1 MSNKLLIVLLASL
14 LVLSPLVFAAE
25 NDSNA
30 TNSSNVSANVSANAT
45 ANATTNTTVT
55 VIPTPKPFTITPE
68 AETGYYLH
76 DGETLDF
83 IKTTYKGKEYTIA
96 VINGKE
102 SLVLDASAKTVTN
115 TATLQEIIDNYVSI
129 TPMPFNAGNLA
140 NVKAQIAA
148 YNTSFQLCRADKS
161 PGAYYNL
168 TYGIG
173 SICYVLGANLGSQY
187 QQCSIIYNFDLGIYA
202 FGASIAPYKRDINN
216 GTADTANSLNE
227 LNASFDAVDTALA
240 SNDRLQL
247 VYALQNT
254 SARLSNM
261 TAAATRFNAGHAYLS
276 GITEF
281 GSENGGRLKR
291 CNLNTAALASAV
303 SEVNAVNNFPNST
316 IILERVTAFSK
327 ERADEAGQ
335 KRAIGPLKEMMAYYE
350 TTYASFAK
358 RFKAINGQDPSFA
371 DAALK
376 TLRDLKSAA
385 ENASSATIAV
395 SKANAFQSNY
405 DKESKALLAA
415 TAALQAYGD
424 SLDALD
430 NATISLASAV
440 TTYGTGDERV
450 TEMQNESQ
458 ALQKQFELKEAD
470 LKQGRTV
477 TSADFNAIQEATK
490 ALDLRAQT
498 LPRKENLVDLAL
510 IVGIIVLV
518 LIVAGAFVLLLKYR
532 VKLRQAAPKEA
543 QIEKLQDKK

>member
-68 AETGYYLH
+68 AEAGYYLH

-115 TATLQEIIDNYVSI
+115 TATLQEIINNYVSI
-129 TPMPFNAGNLA
+129 TPLQFNAGNLA
-140 NVKAQIAA
+140 NVRSQMET
-148 YNTSFQLCRADKS
+148 YNASFQLCRSDKT
-161 PGAYYNL
+161 PGVYYNL
-168 TYGIG
+168 SNGYGG
-173 SICYVLGANLGSQY
+173 VCYVNGANLPSQNK
-187 QQCSIIYNFDLGIYA
+187 QCWIIYNFDLGIYA
-202 FGASIAPYKRDINN
+202 FNTSLASYKRDIQN

-227 LNASFDAVDTALA
+227 LSTVLEDVDTALA
-240 SNDRLQL
+240 SGERLQL
-247 VYALQNT
+247 AYALLNA
-254 SARLSNM
+254 SARLANM
-261 TAAATRFNAGHAYLS
+261 TAAATRFNAGHAFLS
-276 GITEF
+276 NIPEF

-291 CNLNTAALASAV
+291 CNLNTAALASAS

-316 IILERVTAFSK
+316 VIIESVAAFTK
-327 ERADEAGQ
+327 DRADEAGQ
-335 KRAIGPLKEMMAYYE
+335 KRAIGPLKEMMSYYE

-376 TLRDLKSAA
+376 ALRDLKAA
-385 ENASSATIAV
+385 ADNASSSTIAV

-415 TAALQAYGD
+415 TSALQAYGD

-430 NATISLASAV
+430 NATSSLAATV
-440 TTYGTGDERV
+440 TTYGTSDERV
-450 TEMQNESQ
+450 TAMQAESQ
-458 ALQKQFELKEAD
+458 ELQKQFELKEAD
-470 LKQGRTV
+470 LKQGRPV
-477 TSADFNAIQEATK
+477 TSADFEAIKEAAK
-490 ALDLRAQT
+490 ALDLRSQT
-498 LPRKENLVDLAL
+498 LPRKENIVDLAL
-510 IVGIIVLV
+510 VAEIIVLV
-518 LIVAGAFVLLLKYR
+518 LVVAGAFVLLLKYR